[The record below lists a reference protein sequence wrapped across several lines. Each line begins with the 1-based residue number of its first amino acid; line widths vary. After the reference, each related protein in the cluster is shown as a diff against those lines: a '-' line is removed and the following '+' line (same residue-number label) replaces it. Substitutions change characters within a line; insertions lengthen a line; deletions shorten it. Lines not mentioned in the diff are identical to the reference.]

1 MISNNEKEAIIK
13 QLEDLAIHNDPI
25 NPDLYSKYD
34 VKRGLRNA
42 NGTGVLVGLTRIG
55 DVVGYEINNGEK
67 IAIPGKLIYRGYN
80 VEDLVKEAEDTK
92 QFGFEQAAFLLIFG
106 ELPNEKQLTKFKEY

>member
-1 MISNNEKEAIIK
+1 MFSEKEK
-13 QLEDLAIHNDPI
+13 QNILKKLERLAVHNDPI
-25 NPDLYSKYD
+25 NPDLYTKYD

-55 DVVGYEINNGEK
+55 DVVGYDIKDGEK

-80 VEDLVKEAEDTK
+80 VEDLIKDAEK
-92 QFGFEQAAFLLIFG
+92 NNQYGF
-106 ELPNEKQLTKFKEY
+106 